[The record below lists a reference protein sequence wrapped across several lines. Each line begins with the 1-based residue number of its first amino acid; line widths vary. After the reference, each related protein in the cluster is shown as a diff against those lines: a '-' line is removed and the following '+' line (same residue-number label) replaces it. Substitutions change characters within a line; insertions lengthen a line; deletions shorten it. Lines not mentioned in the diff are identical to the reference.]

1 MNLDPVSLTVSA
13 LGAVAVVFCCLLLF
27 QHFPRLCLSLF
38 LVFILFQWI
47 IVNWL
52 GGKSFSAGR
61 ALTYLDEGVILALFL
76 LVALDTV
83 IRGKTVRLTMA
94 SVGIGVF
101 LLAGI
106 IGNLIGRTPFVIVIS
121 DIFIYLKGFLLFM
134 IFAYFVYPP
143 EKLKNQIMFF
153 AILGLI
159 IVLLGLVELVNPIG
173 FRSLTGNVTRIYWR
187 AGIPSVQSTFIHPG
201 LFGWFCGYNALFAL
215 AFYLCKRRLGSL
227 VLFIIFILGGLISM
241 RLKVFG
247 AVTVSILFALWLY
260 VSRAKVKLVLLIGTI
275 AVLFLV
281 VFRSQIGGVISEQI
295 EEYKHPLKPR
305 TVLYKTS
312 YLLAKKYFP
321 FGVGFGRYGGD
332 VAARYYSPV
341 YHEFRFE
348 QIHGLWPEGQFLRDT
363 FWPMVLGELGVI
375 GLVAYCAVLALLFRI
390 LLRSYRS
397 ADSILASAF
406 TLGTCLVFIEGL
418 VESLAEPVFTKP
430 PACYFIFAAMGIS
443 YSLYTRRLNSL
454 TAQAD
459 TADRD
464 Y

>member
-1 MNLDPVSLTVSA
+1 MSLDLASLAVAA
-13 LGAVAVVFCCLLLF
+13 LGVLAAVFFCLLLF
-27 QHFPRLCLSLF
+27 QRFPRFCLSLF

-52 GGKSFSAGR
+52 GGKSFSAGL

-94 SVGIGVF
+94 GVGIGVF

-134 IFAYFVYPP
+134 IFAYFGYPT
-143 EKLKNQIMFF
+143 EKLKVQIRFF
-153 AILGLI
+153 AVLGLI
-159 IVLLGLVELVNPIG
+159 IVFLGLVELANPIG
-173 FRSLTGNVTRIYWR
+173 FRSLTGNVMTIDWR
-187 AGIPSVQSTFIHPG
+187 VGIPSVQSIFIHPG
-201 LFGWFCGYNALFAL
+201 LFGWFCGYNALFAF
-215 AFYLCKRRLGSL
+215 AFYLCTRRPGSL
-227 VLFIIFILGGLISM
+227 IIFIIFILGGLISM
-241 RLKVFG
+241 RLKVIG
-247 AVTVSILFALWLY
+247 AVTVSVIFGLWLY
-260 VSRAKVKLVLLIGTI
+260 SSRAKVKLVFLTGII
-275 AVLFLV
+275 AVLILV
-281 VFRSQIGGVISEQI
+281 VFRTQIGGVVSEQI
-295 EEYKHPLKPR
+295 EEYAHPLKPR
-305 TVLYKTS
+305 NVLYKTG
-312 YLLAKKYFP
+312 YLLARKHFP

-375 GLVAYCAVLALLFRI
+375 GFIAYCAVLALLFRI
-390 LLRSYRS
+390 LLKAYRS

-418 VESLAEPVFTKP
+418 IESLAEPVFTKP

-443 YSLYTRRLNSL
+443 YSLYCRRKPGRASG
-454 TAQAD
+454 AQK
-459 TADRD
+459 TAD
-464 Y
+464 